1 VNTDWV
7 DLVLGTGSGFQ
18 TNHTV
23 DFGGGTDATTYGI
36 GLGYTKDNGTIGG
49 EDFTRYNLRGNL
61 SSDLTRWLN
70 ISYNNY
76 ITIATQN
83 TGTWESFRSAYR
95 LKPLGRP
102 NNDDGSLRFFP
113 TQKETQI
120 TNPLFDPDNSTK
132 ETRYI
137 QYLGDIA
144 LKLQPVDGLTVTTKF
159 SPNVKYT
166 RYGEY
171 RGLYTKEVVGNP
183 SLTRAQVNNHNYMAY
198 TWDNILNYEFELSSA
213 HKLNATL
220 VYSQYLQ
227 REENNYVQTRG
238 FATDSHLFYNL
249 DAGATINQVASDFSK
264 QTLESYTGRLNYSLM
279 DRYLFTFTGRYDG
292 SSILAKGNKWAFFPS
307 AAFAWQLS
315 EEPFMQSK
323 NLLSDAKVRLSYG
336 QTGNNGQGGG
346 LAPLQSESLLASGY
360 TTMESGAVQ
369 TAYVTGLA
377 NKDLT
382 WERTTEVNLGFDF
395 GILKNRIFG
404 SVDLYNR
411 KSKDIIFYRPV
422 SLVSGFTGTYDNVGE
437 ATNKGIELSINTVN
451 VESGS
456 LTWTTNLNY
465 AHNKNTIDKLYGG
478 EDMIPFS
485 VQGASLAHKVGSSV
499 GSIYHYEFDGIWQLD
514 EAAEYGQFPGQV
526 KVKDLNDDGEITDE
540 DRTVIGQV
548 SPKWTGGITNTINY
562 KNIDFSFFIYTS
574 QGNMMLSNF
583 HTNLSFP
590 YDNQPSRL
598 FNGYKVN
605 YWTPENP
612 TNNWYQPG
620 NGGRYQEAIKYRD
633 VSYTKVGYMTL
644 GYSLP
649 KSLIERARISNLRIY
664 ATVQN
669 PFIFTKYDGWDPEN
683 AGRNSWGAAYMSRT
697 YIAGLN
703 LAF

>member
-1 VNTDWV
+1 
-7 DLVLGTGSGFQ
+7 
-18 TNHTV
+18 
-23 DFGGGTDATTYGI
+23 
-36 GLGYTKDNGTIGG
+36 
-49 EDFTRYNLRGNL
+49 
-61 SSDLTRWLN
+61 
-70 ISYNNY
+70 
-76 ITIATQN
+76 
-83 TGTWESFRSAYR
+83 
-95 LKPLGRP
+95 
-102 NNDDGSLRFFP
+102 
-113 TQKETQI
+113 
-120 TNPLFDPDNSTK
+120 
-132 ETRYI
+132 
-137 QYLGDIA
+137 
-144 LKLQPVDGLTVTTKF
+144 
-159 SPNVKYT
+159 
-166 RYGEY
+166 
-171 RGLYTKEVVGNP
+171 
-183 SLTRAQVNNHNYMAY
+183 MAY

-465 AHNKNTIDKLYGG
+465 AHNKNTIKLEAQSVLYITMNLMAYGNW
-478 EDMIPFS
+478 MKLLNMVNF
-485 VQGASLAHKVGSSV
+485 
-499 GSIYHYEFDGIWQLD
+499 LD
-514 EAAEYGQFPGQV
+514 
-526 KVKDLNDDGEITDE
+526 
-540 DRTVIGQV
+540 
-548 SPKWTGGITNTINY
+548 
-562 KNIDFSFFIYTS
+562 
-574 QGNMMLSNF
+574 
-583 HTNLSFP
+583 
-590 YDNQPSRL
+590 RL
-598 FNGYKVN
+598 K
-605 YWTPENP
+605 
-612 TNNWYQPG
+612 
-620 NGGRYQEAIKYRD
+620 
-633 VSYTKVGYMTL
+633 
-644 GYSLP
+644 
-649 KSLIERARISNLRIY
+649 
-664 ATVQN
+664 
-669 PFIFTKYDGWDPEN
+669 
-683 AGRNSWGAAYMSRT
+683 
-697 YIAGLN
+697 
-703 LAF
+703 